1 MSFIS
6 YIEQNKQNCWHSQIR
21 FRSRRSHVFTA
32 IYRKRLIHIFFTK
45 IAGGQPEKRLH
56 QWCFLVKLPNISE
69 LFFAK
74 HVWVVTA
81 SAKYHS
87 FFLLRWPHQQNV
99 TLDLSYILIIFKY
112 FQSKHCE
119 SLVNSCFWKTKTI
132 SWFFTDKTSNTFKMF
147 LEIKSSRPAVFSK
160 FSLERICDEVIFS

>member
-1 MSFIS
+1 MYLQPFTEKGLFIS
-6 YIEQNKQNCWHSQIR
+6 FLLKSQADSLKKDSTSDVFWWNCLIFQNS
-21 FRSRRSHVFTA
+21 FLRSTFGWWLLLLNT
-32 IYRKRLIHIFFTK
+32 IH
-45 IAGGQPEKRLH
+45 
-56 QWCFLVKLPNISE
+56 
-69 LFFAK
+69 
-74 HVWVVTA
+74 
-81 SAKYHS
+81 

-132 SWFFTDKTSNTFKMF
+132 SWFFTDKTSSTFKMF